1 MDIFFRALEPS
12 DVEILY
18 EWENDISIWRLGNT
32 IVPFSKFI
40 LEQYIKNSHQDIYT
54 AKQLRLMID
63 VNDKTNNL
71 KTVGCIDLFDFDP
84 VNMRAGVGILIDK
97 GNRGKGFA
105 LKALKNLIEYA
116 FDVLNLHQLYCNIT
130 VDNKSSIDL
139 FKQVNFEIVGLKKQ
153 WRKNKDSWIDE
164 YMLQLIND

>member
-1 MDIFFRALEPS
+1 MDIFFRALELS
-12 DVEILY
+12 DIEVLY
-18 EWENDISIWRLGNT
+18 EWENDRSIWRLGNT

-63 VNDKTNNL
+63 VNDNGDNL
-71 KTVGCIDLFDFDP
+71 KTIGCIDLFDFDP

-97 GNRGKGFA
+97 NNRGQGFA
-105 LKALKNLIEYA
+105 PKALKNLIEYA

-139 FKQVNFEIVGLKKQ
+139 FKQLNFEIVGLKKQ
-153 WRKNKDSWIDE
+153 WRKNKDLWIDE